1 MVDTRCL
8 IIDNDLDL
16 SDRKVRKICRKYINK
31 YAAFI
36 HDHYS
41 DNKVTSSS
49 DVYRN
54 EVNFSI
60 IIDDFKKK
68 ILNELK
74 MQENIIANYIISV
87 SYSSVSIS
95 KSLAWSAYGDYIIE
109 NLKNN
114 TNPKRNISI
123 REVPY
128 KTDDSYEYLGNETFL
143 YEIIEDYKEA
153 ANNEVK
159 DEIFNSFCSSIWAS
173 DNKRRTYIKTI
184 HFKVRKDLL
193 DTELGRV
200 FDIWS
205 GIEYRYYKS
214 MTKDENWCSII
225 RQKINNIYTRYF
237 DKEVILNKEYMD
249 LLKKPKLMYFDWLSG
264 TEMDADTVTD
274 IIDDTIDK
282 AEKLKQR
289 FQMEKMTLSWN
300 EYKKVIEGFLRRC
313 FDNCKLIEE
322 YEDKTQIVNNYD
334 FITEDHFYIKYICER
349 LNGNI
354 KDYQKKYYGL
364 KYSSRKGY
372 SRCKCCGGIIEKTG
386 NKRLYCCDCALIK
399 KKESNRKADKI

>member
-1 MVDTRCL
+1 M
-8 IIDNDLDL
+8 
-16 SDRKVRKICRKYINK
+16 
-31 YAAFI
+31 
-36 HDHYS
+36 
-41 DNKVTSSS
+41 
-49 DVYRN
+49 
-54 EVNFSI
+54 
-60 IIDDFKKK
+60 
-68 ILNELK
+68 
-74 MQENIIANYIISV
+74 
-87 SYSSVSIS
+87 
-95 KSLAWSAYGDYIIE
+95 
-109 NLKNN
+109 
-114 TNPKRNISI
+114 
-123 REVPY
+123 
-128 KTDDSYEYLGNETFL
+128 
-143 YEIIEDYKEA
+143 
-153 ANNEVK
+153 
-159 DEIFNSFCSSIWAS
+159 
-173 DNKRRTYIKTI
+173 KTI
-184 HFKVRKDLL
+184 HFKVRNDLL
-193 DTELGRV
+193 DTELGQI
-200 FDIWS
+200 FDTWS

-214 MTKDENWCSII
+214 MTKEENWCAII

-349 LNGNI
+349 LSGNI

-372 SRCKCCGGIIEKTG
+372 SRCKRCGGIIEKTG
-386 NKRLYCCDCALIK
+386 NKRLYCNDCRIIITKENWKIASK
-399 KKESNRKADKI
+399 KYRNKSS

>member
-1 MVDTRCL
+1 M
-8 IIDNDLDL
+8 
-16 SDRKVRKICRKYINK
+16 
-31 YAAFI
+31 I
-36 HDHYS
+36 HIYDC
-41 DNKVTSSS
+41 
-49 DVYRN
+49 
-54 EVNFSI
+54 
-60 IIDDFKKK
+60 
-68 ILNELK
+68 
-74 MQENIIANYIISV
+74 
-87 SYSSVSIS
+87 
-95 KSLAWSAYGDYIIE
+95 
-109 NLKNN
+109 
-114 TNPKRNISI
+114 
-123 REVPY
+123 
-128 KTDDSYEYLGNETFL
+128 NETFL

-153 ANNEVK
+153 ENNEVK

-193 DTELGRV
+193 NTELGQI
-200 FDIWS
+200 FDTWS

-214 MTKDENWCSII
+214 MTKEENWCSII

-249 LLKKPKLMYFDWLSG
+249 LLKKPKLMYFDWLSE
-264 TEMDADTVTD
+264 TEMDANTVTG
-274 IIDDTIDK
+274 IIDDAIDES
-282 AEKLKQR
+282 EKLKQR

-349 LNGNI
+349 LSGNI

-372 SRCKCCGGIIEKTG
+372 SRCKRCGGIIEKTG
-386 NKRLYCCDCALIK
+386 NKRLYCDDCRRQNDLERYK
-399 KKESNRKADKI
+399 KYNKKRITTNRKSEFSL

>member
-1 MVDTRCL
+1 M
-8 IIDNDLDL
+8 
-16 SDRKVRKICRKYINK
+16 
-31 YAAFI
+31 I
-36 HDHYS
+36 HIYDC
-41 DNKVTSSS
+41 
-49 DVYRN
+49 
-54 EVNFSI
+54 
-60 IIDDFKKK
+60 
-68 ILNELK
+68 
-74 MQENIIANYIISV
+74 
-87 SYSSVSIS
+87 
-95 KSLAWSAYGDYIIE
+95 
-109 NLKNN
+109 
-114 TNPKRNISI
+114 
-123 REVPY
+123 
-128 KTDDSYEYLGNETFL
+128 NETFL

-153 ANNEVK
+153 ENNEVK

-173 DNKRRTYIKTI
+173 DNKRRTYMKTI

-193 DTELGRV
+193 NTELGQI
-200 FDIWS
+200 FDTWS

-349 LNGNI
+349 LSGNI

-372 SRCKCCGGIIEKTG
+372 SRCKRCGGIIEKTG
-386 NKRLYCCDCALIK
+386 NKRLYCNDCRIIITKENWKIASK
-399 KKESNRKADKI
+399 KYRNKSS

>member
-1 MVDTRCL
+1 M
-8 IIDNDLDL
+8 
-16 SDRKVRKICRKYINK
+16 
-31 YAAFI
+31 I
-36 HDHYS
+36 HIYDC
-41 DNKVTSSS
+41 
-49 DVYRN
+49 
-54 EVNFSI
+54 
-60 IIDDFKKK
+60 
-68 ILNELK
+68 
-74 MQENIIANYIISV
+74 
-87 SYSSVSIS
+87 
-95 KSLAWSAYGDYIIE
+95 
-109 NLKNN
+109 
-114 TNPKRNISI
+114 
-123 REVPY
+123 
-128 KTDDSYEYLGNETFL
+128 NETFL

-153 ANNEVK
+153 ENNEVK

-173 DNKRRTYIKTI
+173 DNKRRTYMKTI

-193 DTELGRV
+193 NTELGQV
-200 FDIWS
+200 FDTWS

-214 MTKDENWCSII
+214 MTKDENWCAII

-313 FDNCKLIEE
+313 FDNCKLIGE

-334 FITEDHFYIKYICER
+334 FITEDNFYVKYINRYIDRE
-349 LNGNI
+349 I
-354 KDYQKKYYGL
+354 VQYQKKYYGVRQH
-364 KYSSRKGY
+364 KKY
-372 SRCKCCGGIIEKTG
+372 SRCKRCGGIIEKTG
-386 NKRLYCCDCALIK
+386 NKRLYCDDCRKQNDLERYK
-399 KKESNRKADKI
+399 KYNKKRITTNRKSEFFLVK

>member
-1 MVDTRCL
+1 M
-8 IIDNDLDL
+8 
-16 SDRKVRKICRKYINK
+16 
-31 YAAFI
+31 I
-36 HDHYS
+36 HIYDC
-41 DNKVTSSS
+41 
-49 DVYRN
+49 N
-54 EVNFSI
+54 EI
-60 IIDDFKKK
+60 
-68 ILNELK
+68 
-74 MQENIIANYIISV
+74 
-87 SYSSVSIS
+87 
-95 KSLAWSAYGDYIIE
+95 
-109 NLKNN
+109 
-114 TNPKRNISI
+114 
-123 REVPY
+123 
-128 KTDDSYEYLGNETFL
+128 FL
-143 YEIIEDYKEA
+143 YEIIEDYKEVE
-153 ANNEVK
+153 NNEVK

-173 DNKRRTYIKTI
+173 DNKRRTYMKTI

-193 DTELGRV
+193 NTELGQV

-214 MTKDENWCSII
+214 MTKEENWCSII

-300 EYKKVIEGFLRRC
+300 EYKKVIEEFLRKC

-334 FITEDHFYIKYICER
+334 FITEDNFYVKYINRYMDRE
-349 LNGNI
+349 I
-354 KDYQKKYYGL
+354 VQYQKKYYGVRQH
-364 KYSSRKGY
+364 KKY
-372 SRCKCCGGIIEKTG
+372 SRCKRCGGIIEKIG
-386 NKRLYCCDCALIK
+386 NKRLYCDDCRKQNDLERYK
-399 KKESNRKADKI
+399 KYNKKRITTNRKSEFSLVK

>member
-1 MVDTRCL
+1 M
-8 IIDNDLDL
+8 
-16 SDRKVRKICRKYINK
+16 
-31 YAAFI
+31 I
-36 HDHYS
+36 HIYDC
-41 DNKVTSSS
+41 
-49 DVYRN
+49 
-54 EVNFSI
+54 
-60 IIDDFKKK
+60 
-68 ILNELK
+68 
-74 MQENIIANYIISV
+74 
-87 SYSSVSIS
+87 
-95 KSLAWSAYGDYIIE
+95 
-109 NLKNN
+109 
-114 TNPKRNISI
+114 
-123 REVPY
+123 
-128 KTDDSYEYLGNETFL
+128 NETFL

-153 ANNEVK
+153 ENNEVK

-173 DNKRRTYIKTI
+173 DNKRRTYMKTI

-193 DTELGRV
+193 NTELGQI
-200 FDIWS
+200 FDTWS

-214 MTKDENWCSII
+214 ITKEENWCAIL

-322 YEDKTQIVNNYD
+322 YEDKTQIINNYD

-349 LNGNI
+349 LSGNI

-372 SRCKCCGGIIEKTG
+372 SRCKRCGGIIEKTG
-386 NKRLYCCDCALIK
+386 NRILYCNNCKHEKQLEWQRNSMK
-399 KKESNRKADKI
+399 KIRQKYM

>member
-1 MVDTRCL
+1 M
-8 IIDNDLDL
+8 
-16 SDRKVRKICRKYINK
+16 
-31 YAAFI
+31 I
-36 HDHYS
+36 HIYDC
-41 DNKVTSSS
+41 
-49 DVYRN
+49 
-54 EVNFSI
+54 
-60 IIDDFKKK
+60 
-68 ILNELK
+68 
-74 MQENIIANYIISV
+74 
-87 SYSSVSIS
+87 
-95 KSLAWSAYGDYIIE
+95 
-109 NLKNN
+109 
-114 TNPKRNISI
+114 
-123 REVPY
+123 
-128 KTDDSYEYLGNETFL
+128 NETFL

-153 ANNEVK
+153 ENNEVK

-173 DNKRRTYIKTI
+173 DNKRRTYMKTI

-193 DTELGRV
+193 NTELGQV
-200 FDIWS
+200 FNTWS

-214 MTKDENWCSII
+214 MTKEENWCAII

-334 FITEDHFYIKYICER
+334 FITEDNFYVKYINRYMDRE
-349 LNGNI
+349 I
-354 KDYQKKYYGL
+354 VQYQKKYYGV
-364 KYSSRKGY
+364 KQHKKY
-372 SRCKCCGGIIEKTG
+372 SRCKRCGGIIEKTG
-386 NKRLYCCDCALIK
+386 NKRLYCDDCRKQNDLERYK
-399 KKESNRKADKI
+399 KYNKKRITTNRKSEFYL

>member
-1 MVDTRCL
+1 M
-8 IIDNDLDL
+8 
-16 SDRKVRKICRKYINK
+16 
-31 YAAFI
+31 I
-36 HDHYS
+36 HIYDC
-41 DNKVTSSS
+41 
-49 DVYRN
+49 
-54 EVNFSI
+54 
-60 IIDDFKKK
+60 
-68 ILNELK
+68 
-74 MQENIIANYIISV
+74 
-87 SYSSVSIS
+87 
-95 KSLAWSAYGDYIIE
+95 
-109 NLKNN
+109 
-114 TNPKRNISI
+114 
-123 REVPY
+123 
-128 KTDDSYEYLGNETFL
+128 NETFL

-153 ANNEVK
+153 ENNKVK

-173 DNKRRTYIKTI
+173 DNKRRTYMKTI

-193 DTELGRV
+193 DTELGQV
-200 FDIWS
+200 FDTWS
-205 GIEYRYYKS
+205 TIEYRYYKS

-249 LLKKPKLMYFDWLSG
+249 LLKKPKQMYFDWLSG

-274 IIDDTIDK
+274 IINDAIDE

-300 EYKKVIEGFLRRC
+300 EYKKVVEGFLRRC
-313 FDNCKLIEE
+313 FDNCKLIDE
-322 YEDKTQIVNNYD
+322 YEDKTMIVNNYD

-372 SRCKCCGGIIEKTG
+372 SRCKRCGGIIEKTG
-386 NKRLYCCDCALIK
+386 NKRLYCDDCRKQNDLERYK
-399 KKESNRKADKI
+399 KYNKKRITTNRKLEFSL

>member
-1 MVDTRCL
+1 M
-8 IIDNDLDL
+8 
-16 SDRKVRKICRKYINK
+16 
-31 YAAFI
+31 I
-36 HDHYS
+36 HIYDC
-41 DNKVTSSS
+41 
-49 DVYRN
+49 
-54 EVNFSI
+54 
-60 IIDDFKKK
+60 
-68 ILNELK
+68 
-74 MQENIIANYIISV
+74 
-87 SYSSVSIS
+87 
-95 KSLAWSAYGDYIIE
+95 
-109 NLKNN
+109 
-114 TNPKRNISI
+114 
-123 REVPY
+123 
-128 KTDDSYEYLGNETFL
+128 NETFL

-153 ANNEVK
+153 ENNEVK

-173 DNKRRTYIKTI
+173 DNKRRTYMKTI

-193 DTELGRV
+193 NTELGQI
-200 FDIWS
+200 FDTWS

-214 MTKDENWCSII
+214 MTKEENWCAII

-300 EYKKVIEGFLRRC
+300 EYKKVVEGFLRRC

-334 FITEDHFYIKYICER
+334 FITEDNFYVKYINRSLDGEIR
-349 LNGNI
+349 
-354 KDYQKKYYGL
+354 KYQKQYYGIRDH
-364 KYSSRKGY
+364 KKY
-372 SRCKCCGGIIEKTG
+372 SRCKRCGAIIEKTG
-386 NKRLYCCDCALIK
+386 NKRLYCDDCVLIK
-399 KKESNRKADKI
+399 KKESNRKADKKYKNKMRENRKSEFSL